1 MTESHILRTLSYTVY
16 MKNSTLL
23 FLVKKT
29 DGKITEVCLAMKKR
43 GFGIGR
49 WNGVGG
55 KVEDGESIKD
65 ATIREAKEE
74 IGITASDLQKVGE
87 IAFSFKFKPDYN
99 QLVHIYI
106 TESWEGEPIES
117 EEMSPAWYKADEL
130 PYTTMWPDDI
140 FWLPKV
146 LDGEKIKAWFTFG
159 EQDTIL
165 EQKVEIGDWNL

>member
-1 MTESHILRTLSYTVY
+1 

-23 FLVKKT
+23 FLVKKV

-55 KVEDGESIKD
+55 KVDAGESLEE

-74 IGITASDLQKVGE
+74 IGVDAKDLQKVGE

-106 TESWEGEPIES
+106 TESWEGEPVES
-117 EEMSPAWYKADEL
+117 EEMAPAWYSVDKI
-130 PYTTMWPDDI
+130 PYDIMWPDDI
-140 FWLPKV
+140 FWIPKV
-146 LDGEKIKAWFTFG
+146 LGGEKIKAEFTFG
-159 EQDTIL
+159 ENDPNSAHFSENIIL
-165 EQKVEIGDWNL
+165 EQKVEVVESL

>member
-1 MTESHILRTLSYTVY
+1 

-23 FLVKKT
+23 FLVKKV
-29 DGKITEVCLAMKKR
+29 DGKIVEICLAMKKR
-43 GFGIGR
+43 GFGAGR

-55 KVEDGESIKD
+55 KVEEGEGIKE

-74 IGITASDLQKVGE
+74 IGIVTSELQKVVE

-106 TESWEGEPIES
+106 TENWEGKPIES
-117 EEMSPAWYKADEL
+117 EEMAPAWYSVDKI
-130 PYTTMWPDDI
+130 PYDIMWPDDI

-146 LDGEKIKAWFTFG
+146 LNGEKIKAEFTFG
-159 EQDTIL
+159 EKDSIL
-165 EQKVEIGDWNL
+165 EQKIELMATSH